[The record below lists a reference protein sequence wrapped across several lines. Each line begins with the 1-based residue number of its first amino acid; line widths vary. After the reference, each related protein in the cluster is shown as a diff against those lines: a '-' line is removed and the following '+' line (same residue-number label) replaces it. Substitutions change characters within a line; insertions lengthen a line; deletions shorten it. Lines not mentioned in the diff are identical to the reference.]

1 MSYLRIPTFG
11 HGTPG
16 RRPRTRGGEGDTRAA
31 ILRAARSVFA
41 KRGLEGASI
50 RDVADAAGVNI
61 AMIYYHFKDKVD
73 LYRSVLADS
82 LAAMALI
89 WEDDIFRSAASVKDK
104 IRKYVEGYIRF
115 HQSNEELR
123 RIMAMEFAASGGN
136 MTWICEKFFAD
147 NFARL
152 AGLFR
157 EGIKRGE
164 MRRFDPFVAAASLIG
179 IIVHNFIMRP
189 VSEYVSGRKKEF
201 PPRKLGEF
209 VTELFFSGLGKR
221 GVHHV

>member
-1 MSYLRIPTFG
+1 MSHLRTPTSG

-16 RRPRTRGGEGDTRAA
+16 RRPRTRRGEGDTRAA
-31 ILRAARSVFA
+31 ILKAARSVFA
-41 KRGLEGASI
+41 KRGLDGASI

-61 AMIYYHFKDKVD
+61 AMIYYHFKDKAD

-82 LAAMALI
+82 LAAMTLI

-104 IRKYVEGYIRF
+104 IRRYVEGYIRF

-152 AGLFR
+152 ADLFR

-201 PPRKLGEF
+201 SPRKLGEF
-209 VTELFFSGLGKR
+209 VTELFFGGLGKR
-221 GVHHV
+221 VVHHV